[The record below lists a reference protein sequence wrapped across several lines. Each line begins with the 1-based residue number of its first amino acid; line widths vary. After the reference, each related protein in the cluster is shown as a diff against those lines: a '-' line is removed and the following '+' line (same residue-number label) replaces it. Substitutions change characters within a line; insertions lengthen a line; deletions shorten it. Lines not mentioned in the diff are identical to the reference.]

1 MTSTRTGAAGPFVK
15 TLFTVAI
22 ISAVAA
28 GAGFALERQDV
39 SRARD
44 EASAN
49 AVAAVTHVLGAGL
62 HRGAI
67 GPEQAR
73 TLTAALKADVVG
85 RAGVARVRLFGDAG
99 GFLASTDP
107 AHPVADTKT
116 PVTAV
121 LGVAASGRRLVAVAD
136 GRDPS
141 AVDGKSTLAT
151 FERIRQGRAGLVVA
165 EIDQQ
170 LAPIDA
176 TGARRWRNPTRESEI
191 ATAVFLILG
200 LAGLLARRARDV
212 ALGRARRVKRLTPV
226 ASLSPVPRTS
236 EPANTET
243 TTEGAA
249 AAPDGTSLGAAR
261 IRRAS
266 DGHVARLQTEIKARD
281 DEIRRLSDEMASL
294 ARDAQVR
301 IAELEDQLSRATER
315 APAPVTPLIRHDPA
329 EAERARAV
337 AEQRAAEAESRAA
350 AAEAAAAHTASRL
363 REAEEAADALR
374 AELDTRGPGS
384 DDGGAETTPSPGS
397 GQSLRDRLAEAASS
411 DDLPD
416 HLASG

>member
-1 MTSTRTGAAGPFVK
+1 MTSTRTGAAGPLVK

-49 AVAAVTHVLGAGL
+49 AVGAVTHVLGAGL

-67 GPEQAR
+67 GPVQAR
-73 TLTAALKADVVG
+73 TLTAALKDDVVG
-85 RAGVARVRLFGDAG
+85 RAGIARVRLFGDAG
-99 GFLASTDP
+99 AFLASTDP
-107 AHPVADTKT
+107 GDPVADTKT
-116 PVTAV
+116 PVTRV
-121 LGVAASGRRLVAVAD
+121 LGVAASGRRAVAVAD
-136 GRDPS
+136 GGDPS

-151 FERIRQGRAGLVVA
+151 FERIRQGRGGLVVV

-176 TGARRWRNPTRESEI
+176 TGARRWHNPTRESET

-200 LAGLLARRARDV
+200 LVGLLARRARDAV
-212 ALGRARRVKRLTPV
+212 LRRARRTRKLAPV
-226 ASLSPVPRTS
+226 ASLSPVPHTS
-236 EPANTET
+236 ELANIET
-243 TTEGAA
+243 NTGSAA

-266 DGHVARLQTEIKARD
+266 DGHVARLQTELKARD
-281 DEIRRLSDEMASL
+281 DEIRRLSHEMASL
-294 ARDAQVR
+294 ARDAQAR
-301 IAELEDQLSRATER
+301 IAELEDQVSRAGER
-315 APAPVTPLIRHDPA
+315 VPAPVTPLIRHDPA
-329 EAERARAV
+329 EAERARAD

-350 AAEAAAAHTASRL
+350 AAEATAARTASRL
-363 REAEEAADALR
+363 REAEQAAVALR
-374 AELDTRGPGS
+374 AELDTKAAES
-384 DDGGAETTPSPGS
+384 DDAGRTSPSPGP
-397 GQSLRDRLAEAASS
+397 GQSLRDRLADAASA
-411 DDLPD
+411 DDIPD